1 MMYKYLV
8 NKNSQAVIDEK
19 TKLQIAEKLQKN
31 RIYSDFIGFSSEKE
45 LAEIFS
51 QTNKQSTNTIVLIGD
66 DNDFS
71 MFIGQIGKL
80 DGEVAIGYLPI
91 SKSSLAKK
99 LKIGSTQ
106 ESIDALAQRK
116 IIEKTIY
123 SISSRYF
130 LDEIELF
137 FSDYKKGEKLTIVT
151 DKNLELSL
159 PKCTIRLENLN
170 DDSFLEKTPIQ
181 LSAYLKE
188 ENIVADKKDSILK
201 KIKSKI
207 TTSSKEN
214 SGQKLILSLHAKSF
228 KIGAGDNLIDPLG
241 RKYNQTLV
249 IGKSPKNIRLISKRP
264 DLQK

>member
-1 MMYKYLV
+1 
-8 NKNSQAVIDEK
+8 
-19 TKLQIAEKLQKN
+19 
-31 RIYSDFIGFSSEKE
+31 
-45 LAEIFS
+45 
-51 QTNKQSTNTIVLIGD
+51 
-66 DNDFS
+66 
-71 MFIGQIGKL
+71 
-80 DGEVAIGYLPI
+80 VAIGYLPI

-99 LKIGSTQ
+99 LKIGSIQ

-116 IIEKTIY
+116 INEKTIY

-130 LDEIELF
+130 LEEIELF
-137 FSDYKKGEKLTIVT
+137 LSEYKKGEKLTIVT
-151 DKNLELSL
+151 DKNLELAL
-159 PKCTIRLENLN
+159 PKCIIRLENLN

-188 ENIVADKKDSILK
+188 EIIATDKRGSILK

-207 TTSSKEN
+207 TTSSSEN

-228 KIGAGDNLIDPLG
+228 KISAGDNLIDSLG

-264 DLQK
+264 DMQR